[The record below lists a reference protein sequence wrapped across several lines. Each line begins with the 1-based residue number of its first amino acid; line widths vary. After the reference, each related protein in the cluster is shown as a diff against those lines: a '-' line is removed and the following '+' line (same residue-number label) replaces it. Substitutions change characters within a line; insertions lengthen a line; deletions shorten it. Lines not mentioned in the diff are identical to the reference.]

1 MLLAFTI
8 SFCPLAPRPQK
19 GSFPPDGS
27 KVAVA
32 APGCT
37 LAHSCPAGKTEG
49 DVSSKSVFVSLWFS
63 LSHLASQL
71 RMLLATRNRKL
82 N

>member
-8 SFCPLAPRPQK
+8 SFCPLAPRPQG
-19 GSFPPDGS
+19 GSFPPDGF

-37 LAHSCPAGKTEG
+37 LAHSCPVGKTEG
-49 DVSSKSVFVSLWFS
+49 VSPAKVFLC
-63 LSHLASQL
+63 LSGSH
-71 RMLLATRNRKL
+71 
-82 N
+82 